1 MSTLWHVHFTGG
13 EKVAWALDEDLRV
26 AREAMEGHV
35 VPTSPAAAR
44 IIHSAYWPRLL
55 DFGERAVRG
64 KKLICF
70 ADNPPVYSLTQP
82 EFSQAAARVDLWIAR
97 TREAESQF
105 RMLGLPVARAPY
117 TVDATIFR
125 PLENDGGLRREL
137 GIDKNAFVIGNFHRD
152 TEGTDLRRL
161 KRQKGADILFE
172 IAKELYQRLP
182 NLVVLLAGPRR
193 HWLRRRL
200 TAAGIPFRFHGRIG
214 PNDQDDYD
222 HNILPRRELNRL
234 YQALDVTVVPSRWEG
249 GPHSLLEAL
258 FAGQAVISTPVGIAR
273 DILPSEMM
281 FRTVDEAVRILENH
295 ARTGSLREP
304 AFLASRRADR
314 ENSTSAL
321 SEALVAIYQELPRG
335 PERTM
340 ARLSSAVASSIFRV
354 RRQLGQR
361 RVVFPPNAQSA
372 MTDRIIAKVQNRHG
386 TASPSAETPLAVH
399 DPAKDE
405 QILLGAALFC
415 QGR

>member
-1 MSTLWHVHFTGG
+1 VSTLWHVHFTGG

-26 AREAMEGHV
+26 AREAVEGHV
-35 VPTSPAAAR
+35 VPVSLPAAR
-44 IIHSAYWPRLL
+44 IVHSAYWPRLL

-97 TREAESQF
+97 TREAEAQF
-105 RMLGLPVARAPY
+105 RMLGLPVSRAPY

-125 PLENDGGLRREL
+125 SLENDGGLRHQL

-161 KRQKGADILFE
+161 KRQKGADILFD

-222 HNILPRRELNRL
+222 WNILPRTELNRL

-273 DILPSEMM
+273 DLLPAEMM
-281 FRTVDEAVRILENH
+281 FRSVDEAVRLLENH
-295 ARTGSLREP
+295 ARTGSLRE
-304 AFLASRRADR
+304 ATYLASRRADR
-314 ENSTSAL
+314 ENSTAAL
-321 SEALVAIYQELPRG
+321 SEALISIYQELPRG
-335 PERTM
+335 PERPM
-340 ARLSSAVASSIFRV
+340 AHLSSTVASSLFRV
-354 RRQLGQR
+354 RRRFGR
-361 RVVFPPNAQSA
+361 RPVVFPPNDRSA
-372 MTDRIIAKVQNRHG
+372 MVDRIIAKVQNRQG
-386 TASPSAETPLAVH
+386 IPAPSAETPLAVH
-399 DPAKDE
+399 DPETDE
-405 QILLGAALFC
+405 QALLGAALFC